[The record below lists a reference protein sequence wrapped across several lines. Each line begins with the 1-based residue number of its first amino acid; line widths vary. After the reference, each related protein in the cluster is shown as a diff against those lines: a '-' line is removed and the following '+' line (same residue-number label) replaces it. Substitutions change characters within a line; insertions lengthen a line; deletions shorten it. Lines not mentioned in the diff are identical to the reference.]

1 MTFLNAC
8 LNARGPMQAKT
19 IARRTRLAVVAV
31 AALTA
36 LGACSGDSWFGGDNT
51 PALPGK
57 RISVLEHER
66 RLEPAAGSVA
76 TIHLPAPEPNDDW
89 PQAGGYSHHAMQH
102 LVVGEVPQ
110 EVWRADAGEGSGSR
124 NRLLGEP
131 VVGAGRVYVVD
142 ADAQV
147 SAFDAAGGDRLWQVD
162 VVPDHES
169 GNSILGGGVAYADGR
184 VYVTTGF
191 AQVIALDA
199 ASGQELW
206 RTRVTSP
213 VRAAPTV
220 NGGRV
225 FIVTLDNKG
234 MALAASDGR
243 ILWTHSGVEETATLL
258 GGAAPAADNGVVVM
272 AYSSGELAT
281 LREDTGAPLWSDAI
295 LAARRTDAT
304 SNLADIRARP
314 VIDNGRLFVVG
325 HSGLLVGIDMRTGDR
340 AWELEFAGLQQPWV
354 AGGVVYAL
362 SVENELVA
370 VDASTGRIL
379 WVVQLAS
386 WEDPED
392 HTGRIEWAGPTLASD
407 RLIVTGSHGLALS
420 ISPYDGEILGQVD
433 LPTGISLA
441 PAVAGGTLYFL
452 TDDADLIAF
461 R

>member
-1 MTFLNAC
+1 M
-8 LNARGPMQAKT
+8 T
-19 IARRTRLAVVAV
+19 IAKRARLAGVAG
-31 AALTA
+31 ALLMA
-36 LGACSGDSWFGGDNT
+36 LSACSGDSWFGSDNT

-66 RLEPAAGSVA
+66 RLEPTAGA
-76 TIHLPAPEPNDDW
+76 TATFRLPAPEPNDDW

-102 LVVGEVPQ
+102 LMVGTLPE
-110 EVWRADAGEGSGSR
+110 EAWRADAGEGSGSR

-131 VVGAGRVYVVD
+131 VVAAGRVYVVD
-142 ADAQV
+142 ADAEV
-147 SAFDAAGGDRLWQVD
+147 SAFDADSGERLWQVD
-162 VVPDHES
+162 IVPEHES

-191 AQVIALDA
+191 AQVVALDA
-199 ASGQELW
+199 STGAEAW
-206 RTRVTSP
+206 RTKVTSP

-234 MALAASDGR
+234 MALAANDGR
-243 ILWTHSGVEETATLL
+243 ILWTHAGVEESASLL
-258 GGAAPAADNGVVVM
+258 GGAAPASDNGVVVM

-281 LREDTGAPLWSDAI
+281 LREDSGAALWSDAI

-304 SNLADIRARP
+304 ANLADIRARP

-340 AWELEFAGLQQPWV
+340 VWEIDFAGLQQPWV
-354 AGGVVYAL
+354 AGGVLYAL
-362 SVENELVA
+362 SVDNELAA
-370 VDASTGRIL
+370 VDAATGRIL

-386 WEDPED
+386 WDDPED
-392 HTGRIEWAGPTLASD
+392 RTGRIEWAGPTLASD
-407 RLIVTGSHGLALS
+407 RLIVTGTHGVALS
-420 ISPYDGEILGQVD
+420 ISPYDGAILGQVE

-452 TDDADLIAF
+452 TDDAELIAF

>member
-1 MTFLNAC
+1 M
-8 LNARGPMQAKT
+8 T
-19 IARRTRLAVVAV
+19 IAKRARLAVVA
-31 AALTA
+31 ASALAT
-36 LGACSGDSWFGGDNT
+36 LGACSGDSWFGGDST
-51 PALPGK
+51 PPLQGK

-66 RLEPAAGSVA
+66 RLEPAAGTNA
-76 TIHLPAPEPNDDW
+76 TIRLPQPEPNEDW

-102 LVVGEVPQ
+102 LVVGDRPE

-147 SAFDAAGGDRLWQVD
+147 SAFDAASGDRLWEVD

-191 AQVIALDA
+191 AQVVALDA
-199 ASGQELW
+199 ASGAEVW

-213 VRAAPTV
+213 VRAAPTL

-225 FIVTLDNKG
+225 FVVTLDNKG
-234 MALAASDGR
+234 IALAASDGR
-243 ILWTHSGVEETATLL
+243 ILWTHAGVEETAALL

-272 AYSSGELAT
+272 AYSSGELVT

-304 SNLADIRARP
+304 ANLADIRARP

-340 AWELEFAGLQQPWV
+340 AWEIELAGLQQPWV
-354 AGGVVYAL
+354 AGGVLYAL
-362 SVENELVA
+362 SIENELVA
-370 VDASTGRIL
+370 VDAANGRLL
-379 WVVQLAS
+379 WVTQLAT

-392 HTGRIEWAGPTLASD
+392 RTGRIEWAGPTLASD
-407 RLIVTGSHGLALS
+407 RLIVTGSHGVALS
-420 ISPYDGEILGQVD
+420 VSPYSGAVLGQVE

-441 PAVAGGTLYFL
+441 PAVADGTLYFL

>member
-1 MTFLNAC
+1 MTFTTTQ
-8 LNARGPMQAKT
+8 GSMQAMT
-19 IARRTRLAVVAV
+19 IAKRARLAVVAM
-31 AALTA
+31 AALAA
-36 LGACSGDSWFGGDNT
+36 LSACSGESWFGSDNT

-57 RISVLEHER
+57 RITVLEHER
-66 RLEPAAGSVA
+66 RLEPAAGAVA
-76 TIHLPAPEPNDDW
+76 SIRLPTPEPNDDW

-102 LVVGEVPQ
+102 LVVGTLPE
-110 EVWRADAGEGSGSR
+110 EAWRADAGEGSGSR

-131 VVGAGRVYVVD
+131 VVAAGRVYVVD
-142 ADAQV
+142 ADAEV
-147 SAFDAAGGDRLWQVD
+147 SAFDAETGERLWQVD
-162 VVPDHES
+162 TVPDYES
-169 GNSILGGGVAYADGR
+169 GDSILGGGVAFADGR
-184 VYVTTGF
+184 VFVTTGF

-199 ASGQELW
+199 ATGQEIW
-206 RTRVTSP
+206 RSQVTSP

-243 ILWTHSGVEETATLL
+243 ILWTHAGVEESAALL

-272 AYSSGELAT
+272 AYSSGELVA
-281 LREDTGAPLWSDAI
+281 LREDTGASLWSDAI

-304 SNLADIRARP
+304 ANLADIRARP
-314 VIDNGRLFVVG
+314 VLDNGRLFVVG
-325 HSGLLVGIDMRTGDR
+325 HSGLMVGIDMRTGDR

-362 SVENELVA
+362 SIKNELTA
-370 VDASTGRIL
+370 IDAANGRVL

-392 HTGRIEWAGPTLASD
+392 RSGRIEWAGPTLASD
-407 RLIVTGSHGLALS
+407 RLIVTGSHGVALS
-420 ISPYDGEILGQVD
+420 ISPYDGTILGQVD